1 MSKYFFESSA
11 FIKRY
16 KYETGSDVVNNLF
29 KNNHDLF
36 YLNLAIIEIRKVFYR
51 LWKYPLNQD
60 GQITEEEFN
69 RLNRLFDAD
78 ILQMHRIVF
87 TEEMIGQAIAVLERA
102 WVPNIFDLA
111 QLSAYL
117 IAKKEY
123 PDMIFVCSDERSKLI
138 EAVKQFVPSDNVIIP
153 GSDGVRHQN

>member
-1 MSKYFFESSA
+1 MSKYFLESSA

-16 KYETGSDVVNNLF
+16 KSEIGSDVVNNFF

-51 LWKYPLNQD
+51 LLKYPLNQD

-87 TEEMIGQAIAVLERA
+87 TEEMIEEATSVLEKT

-111 QLSAYL
+111 QLSTYL
-117 IAKKEY
+117 IAKQEY

-138 EAVKQFVPSDNVIIP
+138 EGVKQFVPDTDIIIP
-153 GSDGVRHQN
+153 GNL